1 MLDVSATHPFEACA
15 AFAVRFLRHLADG
28 DLAAAEALVDVNETG
43 GPFAESFLAP
53 VQGPGGFSYAHPERM
68 PDWSMHVLHADERG
82 LGLDFEVPFA
92 EAEYEGRSLSARFE
106 LRRVGRMLEVRLTG
120 AVPN

>member
-28 DLAAAEALVDVNETG
+28 DLAAAEALIDVNDNG
-43 GPFAESFLAP
+43 RPFAESFLAP
-53 VQGPGGFSYAHPERM
+53 VPGPGGFSYAHPDRM
-68 PDWSMHVLHADERG
+68 PSWTMYVLRADERG

-92 EAEYEGRSLSARFE
+92 EAEYAGRSLSARFE
-106 LRRVGRMLEVRLTG
+106 LRRVGGMLEVRMTG

>member
-1 MLDVSATHPFEACA
+1 MLDVSSTHPFEACA
-15 AFAVRFLRHLADG
+15 GFAVQFLRHLAND
-28 DLAAAEALVDVNETG
+28 DLAAAEALIDVNATG

-53 VQGPGGFSYAHPERM
+53 APGPGGFSYAHPDRM
-68 PDWSMHVLHADERG
+68 PSWSMYVLRADERG

-92 EAEYEGRSLSARFE
+92 EAEYAGRSLSARFD
-106 LRRVGRMLEVRLTG
+106 LRRVGDMLEVRLTG